1 MRVEENKRFFEDFRD
16 EYKVNKNIGIKV
28 TTEDLVDGLLL
39 TDEEKK
45 EEDFFNDVA
54 FYYVYKFSKLT
65 FT

>member
-16 EYKVNKNIGIKV
+16 EYKANKNIGIKV